1 MSHILLIR
9 TFEDALPIASHLE
22 ALGKKVLCYPLFKP
36 VFFAIPLLENPQAL
50 IITSKNALR
59 ALKDNNHLKK
69 IPLYAVGDQ
78 TAALAHQLGFI
89 TVFSARGNSR
99 DLQELVAQQARPEK
113 GVLYYFSGQ
122 IIKRDI
128 VRELKALGFN
138 VQHQVVYQLND
149 VERFSNSL
157 ITDFFNKKI
166 SHVLFFSPRT
176 TELFVDLVK
185 ASKLEKEI
193 ALNKALCLSYDVA
206 EKAQKILWKEIWI
219 SPHPS
224 THNMLGYF
232 HDGK

>member
-1 MSHILLIR
+1 MSHVLIIR
-9 TFEDALPIASHLE
+9 ALEDALPLASHLE
-22 ALGKKVLCYPLFKP
+22 VLGKKVLCYPLFEP
-36 VFFAIPLLENPQAL
+36 EFFTIPPLENPQAL

-59 ALKDNNHLKK
+59 AIKDNSYLKK
-69 IPLYAVGDQ
+69 IPLYVVGDQ

-99 DLQELVAQQARPEK
+99 DLQELVARQAQPEK
-113 GVLYYFSGQ
+113 GVLYYLSGQ
-122 IIKRDI
+122 IIKGDI
-128 VRELKALGFN
+128 VHELRVLGFK
-138 VQHQVVYQLND
+138 VQRQVVYQIND
-149 VERFSNSL
+149 REHFSNSL
-157 ITDFFNKKI
+157 ITDFLNKKI

-193 ALNKALCLSYDVA
+193 TLNKALCLSYDIA

-224 THNMLGYF
+224 IRNMLGYF
-232 HDGK
+232 DDGK